1 MDSYVYVVGSD
12 EFKKVVKIGKANC
25 IHTRI
30 SELNRETAN
39 PFILKLLFFRKFETE
54 AEAFTFEKEV
64 HRLLNEHCFNKEFFY
79 FNEAVEEFISENF
92 YPGSNIYRIS
102 LIEKDR
108 RHFFQSV
115 DSKFSAKYL
124 SIMGLGFNVITPKY
138 QKIFLKL
145 FIDSV
150 FSFYIA
156 KRMNYTK
163 LEWAMDSVDAIS
175 ASLNMLE
182 LLEAVIKDKDYY
194 DCKIVDFSDTVII
207 ESNFHE
213 FVSLKKN
220 KKFLEYKCEPGKFF
234 NVLKYDRFK
243 KARNFLHEIVEDYFE
258 KDFRSNHPF
267 YKCLLEK
274 ENLQKLISDL
284 ITEEGEN
291 IKDALILD
299 RRSNY
304 QNLQPY
310 TGQVLIET
318 VK

>member
-12 EFKKVVKIGKANC
+12 EFNKIVKIGKANC

-64 HRLLNEHCFNKEFFY
+64 HRLLNEHCFNKEFFH
-79 FNEAVEEFISENF
+79 FNEAVEKFINENF

-108 RHFFQSV
+108 RQFFQSV

-124 SIMGLGFNVITPKY
+124 SIMGLGFKVITPKY
-138 QKIFLKL
+138 QKPFLKL
-145 FIDSV
+145 FIDSA

-156 KRMNYTK
+156 KRMSYTK

-182 LLEAVIKDKDYY
+182 LLEAVIRDKDFY
-194 DCKIVDFSDTVII
+194 DCKLVDYSDSVFI
-207 ESNFHE
+207 ESTFHE

-220 KKFLEYKCEPGKFF
+220 KKFLEYKCEPVKFF
-234 NVLKYDRFK
+234 DVLKYESFK
-243 KARNFLHEIVEDYFE
+243 KARNFLHEIVDDYFE

-284 ITEEGEN
+284 ITEEGEDFKN
-291 IKDALILD
+291 ALTLN
-299 RRSNY
+299 RRSN
-304 QNLQPY
+304 NLQLSS
-310 TGQVLIET
+310 V
-318 VK
+318 